1 MIEAATRNR
10 WHGLNLASFLP
21 WLAIAALWMVVIDYG
36 RIQHDALLYSF
47 QSVARLRPQLYSGD
61 LFLRYG
67 SQDNFTAFSYLYSW
81 LVGSLGVE
89 AAAAWTTFVA
99 MLALLFVSWLLARRL
114 TTRAMALMGLAFLV
128 ALPTGYGAYGI
139 FHVIEPFV
147 SPRMPAEALA
157 IGALLAILANRR
169 LLAAVLLA
177 ASACMHPLMAA
188 PAALIAVSL
197 ALPVAHRKRLAALCV
212 LGVAL
217 LALVG
222 RLSAL
227 DPLRVD
233 AAWRD
238 YFDNFAA
245 YLFTANWGRADWFAL
260 GPPLLTLWLASATL
274 PAATARQLCTAAALV
289 GLLGLALV
297 LVGADW
303 AGIALVVQG
312 QGYRWMWPATLLA
325 PLVLPAVGLQLWRLG
340 THGRAA
346 VLTLAAAWF
355 SSRESFAP
363 VVFAAAAVIGL
374 IALRDLLAPAS
385 RRWILAGAALML
397 LITVAVSLTDRLLV
411 AQSPFRETHELAPV
425 AYLRYLF
432 SGGLVPIALLL
443 GVFALAA
450 RPAWRGMQLVATLGL
465 LVAAVLLLP
474 ASVASWSKR
483 EYPSD
488 VYAKFSTWRALVPA
502 GSEVVWIDRPDAAWL
517 LLERPSYFSVQQSMS
532 GVFARSAVPEIMA
545 RETRLVPFMMADDLR
560 AELAFAGERRIA
572 GRIAASTLGQVCEA
586 IDARFVVARDAFKE
600 KPLAIAPAGVPA
612 NYRTMKLYQCD
623 SPPT

>member
-1 MIEAATRNR
+1 MNAVATRHQ
-10 WHGLNLASFLP
+10 WHGLDVAALLP
-21 WLAIAALWMVVIDYG
+21 WLAIATLWMVVTDYA
-36 RIQHDALLYSF
+36 RVQHDALLYSF
-47 QSVARLRPQLYSGD
+47 QSVARLRPELYSGD

-67 SQDNFTAFSYLYSW
+67 SQDTFTAFSSLYSW
-81 LVGSLGVE
+81 LVGNLGVE

-99 MLALLFVSWLLARRL
+99 MLALLFASWLLARRL
-114 TTRAMALMGLAFLV
+114 ATPAPALMGLGFLV

-157 IGALLAILANRR
+157 IGALLAVLAKRR
-169 LLAAVLLA
+169 LLAAALLA

-188 PAALIAVSL
+188 PVMLIAVSL
-197 ALPVAHRKRLAALCV
+197 ALPVPYRRRLAALCV
-212 LGVAL
+212 LGVLL
-217 LALVG
+217 LAAVG
-222 RLSAL
+222 RLSIL

-245 YLFTANWGRADWFAL
+245 YLFTANWRSPDWIGL
-260 GPPLLTLWLASATL
+260 CPPLLTLWLASGTL
-274 PAATARQLCTAAALV
+274 PSAPARQLCTAAALV

-325 PLVLPAVGLQLWRLG
+325 PLVLPAIGLQLWRLG
-340 THGRAA
+340 TNGHAA
-346 VLTLAAAWF
+346 ALALAATWF
-355 SSRESFAP
+355 SLRESFAP
-363 VVFAAAAVIGL
+363 VVFITTAVIGV

-385 RRWILAGAALML
+385 RRWILIGAALML
-397 LITVAVSLTDRLLV
+397 LITAASSLSDRVLV
-411 AQSPFRETHELAPV
+411 AQSPFQETRELAAVP
-425 AYLRYLF
+425 YLRYLF
-432 SGGLVPIALLL
+432 SGGLVPVTLLL

-450 RPAWRGMQLVATLGL
+450 RPARHGIQAVVALGL
-465 LVAAVLLLP
+465 LVAAVPLVP
-474 ASVASWSKR
+474 VSVASWSKR

-488 VYAKFSTWRALVPA
+488 VYAKFSTWRALIPA

-532 GVFARSAVPEIMA
+532 GVFARSAVPEIMS
-545 RETRLVPFMMADDLR
+545 RETRLVPFMLADGLR
-560 AELAFAGERRIA
+560 GELAFAGERRIA
-572 GRIAASTLGQVCEA
+572 GRIAASTLDQVCEA
-586 IDARFVVARDAFKE
+586 IDARFVVARGAFKE
-600 KPLAIAPAGVPA
+600 TPLALAPPDVPA

-623 SPPT
+623 SHST